1 MRVDRAGRWYPDE
14 YFDLYVSVLVEGV
27 MMNDFIKEH
36 GKEFVRTLVAVVVAL
51 SIAAP
56 PVAQFIDDTCVS
68 IEEVIQHVGNENPGS
83 GD

>member
-1 MRVDRAGRWYPDE
+1 
-14 YFDLYVSVLVEGV
+14 
-27 MMNDFIKEH
+27 MNDFIKEH
-36 GKEFVRTLVAVVVAL
+36 GKEFVRTVVAVVAAL

-68 IEEVIQHVGNENPGS
+68 IEEVIEHTGGANENPGS